1 MKSLYTRG
9 MTQRLRPLVLSL
21 LFLLVSVGS
30 YQVGS
35 SYLSSTTTAVRET
48 PAGTWQQYVIAD
60 GQPIYLGTYTFASTG
75 DDYDLNAVDVAPC
88 TFPQTDFHTFGHS
101 YNGTTW
107 TFNSDWH
114 EYGIAQFQLQKVD
127 ANRFEGYAYL
137 DGEQRPYRHILLRV
151 GD

>member
-1 MKSLYTRG
+1 M
-9 MTQRLRPLVLSL
+9 QRLRPLLLSL

-35 SYLSSTTTAVRET
+35 RYLTGTSSPET

-60 GQPIYLGTYTFASTG
+60 GKPVYLATFSFEKSG
-75 DDYDLNAVDVAPC
+75 DDFDVAAVDVAPC
-88 TFPQTDFHTFGHS
+88 TFPQSGFRTFGHK
-101 YNGTTW
+101 YDGATW

-114 EYGIAQFQLQKVD
+114 EYGIAQFQLEKVD
-127 ANRFEGYAYL
+127 TNRFEGYAYL